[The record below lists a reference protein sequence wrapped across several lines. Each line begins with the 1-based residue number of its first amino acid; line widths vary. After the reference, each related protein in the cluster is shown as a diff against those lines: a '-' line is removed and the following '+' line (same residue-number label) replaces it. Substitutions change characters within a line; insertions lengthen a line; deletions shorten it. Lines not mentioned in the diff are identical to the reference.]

1 MCPNRYLSSVSIP
14 SRTVIT
20 VTTIIAG
27 RYGGRR
33 LATPAGRDT
42 RPTSDRVREA
52 LFSALETL
60 VDLSGA
66 RFLDLYAGSG
76 AVGLE
81 AVSRGAAHVL
91 MVESER
97 HAARAVRANITA
109 LGAAGVASI
118 ATARVAQVLAGG
130 PPGGQPYDAVFADP
144 PYAAAESEIEAV
156 LQTLLSAGWL
166 APNAV
171 LIVERSTRSPAL
183 TWVPGITPER
193 CREYGETTLWY
204 GRHS

>member
-1 MCPNRYLSSVSIP
+1 MTALH
-14 SRTVIT
+14 
-20 VTTIIAG
+20 AQ
-27 RYGGRR
+27 
-33 LATPAGRDT
+33 LPALQVVV
-42 RPTSDRVREA
+42 P
-52 LFSALETL
+52 LL
-60 VDLSGA
+60 
-66 RFLDLYAGSG
+66 G
-76 AVGLE
+76 AV
-81 AVSRGAAHVL
+81 
-91 MVESER
+91 
-97 HAARAVRANITA
+97 
-109 LGAAGVASI
+109 AAGLLRRGGLAFALALAVTWVAAAISW
-118 ATARVAQVLAGG
+118 ALLVQVLAGG

-166 APNAV
+166 APDAV